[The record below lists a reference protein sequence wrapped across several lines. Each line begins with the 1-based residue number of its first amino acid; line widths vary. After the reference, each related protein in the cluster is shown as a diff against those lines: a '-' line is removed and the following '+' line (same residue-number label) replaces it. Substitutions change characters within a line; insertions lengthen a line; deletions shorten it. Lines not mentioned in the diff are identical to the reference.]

1 MEPSQHDTTEPYVF
15 KKRDCRAGV
24 IDIPLTH
31 VSLRGCQGL
40 DQIKGT

>member
-31 VSLRGCQGL
+31 ASLSGWQGL
-40 DQIKGT
+40 DQVKGT